1 MTGFSCFNLVLKC
14 LLHQW
19 CFTMWFS
26 SWHDVTNFFQEFEIR
41 ELAICTIGRL
51 SSLNPAYIM
60 PSLRKTLIQVN
71 ELIFPSGRCIVF
83 KINYFGCG
91 IVTITASFK
100 LEFVSVDF
108 WGRKKNP
115 SSQGWLWDWANGVI
129 PAKLLQC
136 TLLSKLISPMTYFYL
151 MAVCWCSKCY
161 YMFCP
166 FPLIP
171 AGNWLRFC

>member
-1 MTGFSCFNLVLKC
+1 MWVTGFSCINLVLKC

-19 CFTMWFS
+19 CFTMCFS

-71 ELIFPSGRCIVF
+71 ELILPSGRCIVF

-91 IVTITASFK
+91 VVAITASFK

-115 SSQGWLWDWANGVI
+115 SSQGWLWDWANSVI

-136 TLLSKLISPMTYFYL
+136 TAFQMDWSHDLLWFDSCML
-151 MAVCWCSKCY
+151 CRCY

-171 AGNWLRFC
+171 AGNWLRCC